1 MRTRALSTRWSPAAP
16 RRFGKGRQ
24 ANANEGFVWPLLT
37 GFGTPVGIVEQFQD
51 TFQSLRIVAGVIRQ
65 ASRRLVG
72 KGVRRNE
79 VTSAYLGG
87 SNPRSWAIRS
97 MVRSIQNAA
106 SGLPV
111 PR

>member
-1 MRTRALSTRWSPAAP
+1 MRRDASIDRDVPRGRDAHLGTLEAMVSCGP

-24 ANANEGFVWPLLT
+24 ANANEGLVWPLLT

-51 TFQSLRIVAGVIRQ
+51 TFQPLRIVARVIRQ

-79 VTSAYLGG
+79 VASAYLGG
-87 SNPRSWAIRS
+87 I
-97 MVRSIQNAA
+97 
-106 SGLPV
+106 
-111 PR
+111 